1 MQENIY
7 RLNLYSTLLIICLF
21 LILPFGVLSGCS
33 GKSKQAKASHESM
46 SGKRILNDERGK
58 NETALF

>member
-1 MQENIY
+1 MQKN
-7 RLNLYSTLLIICLF
+7 RHSLSLSPTLLIICLF
-21 LILPFGVLSGCS
+21 LGIVVVALSGCS

-58 NETALF
+58 NETALL